1 MSIFSDYKCGAMD
14 YDEYKQACARMNAED
29 RHDREHMYDDDYDD
43 SIPITETAAANWHTE
58 PPTCDGEFYVTLA
71 YDFEAGGQR
80 CRGRCIDIAEYDYR
94 AQKWLFENPDAYL
107 LKKGAHVVAW
117 AVLPE
122 PYDGAIKEEARHD

>member
-1 MSIFSDYKCGAMD
+1 MSIFA
-14 YDEYKQACARMNAED
+14 EYKHGLISKDEFKAAAAREFAG
-29 RHDREHMYDDDYDD
+29 DDDYEPAYEDD
-43 SIPITETAAANWHTE
+43 GEPITETATANWHTD
-58 PPTCDGEFYVTLA
+58 PPTCEGEFYVTLA
-71 YDFEAGGQR
+71 YEFEAGGR
-80 CRGRCIDIAEYDYR
+80 TYRGRCIDIAEYDYR